1 MVDAVLFTLCEH
13 LEAPASGLLKGVMV
27 RAVATLL
34 AYHSTASTTRLLD
47 VSTTSTHTSKTGRRV
62 NELYLYTLEGDSRY
76 VPEPL
81 VLCG

>member
-13 LEAPASGLLKGVMV
+13 LEAPASALLKGVMV

-47 VSTTSTHTSKTGRRV
+47 VSTMPPRTSKTGRRV
-62 NELYLYTLEGDSRY
+62 NELYLYTL
-76 VPEPL
+76 
-81 VLCG
+81 